1 MHLYAYVH
9 TRVRMCTHTHT
20 HSLTHSRHTKKY
32 PNTYPGDGV
41 AAIKH
46 TRARSFTRWG
56 LLDLHE
62 HAISQSRGAC
72 MGHTMSGAPLLGMA
86 EKGRRQGKGEGR
98 LGGKA

>member
-1 MHLYAYVH
+1 MHLSAYVH
-9 TRVRMCTHTHT
+9 TRAHTHT
-20 HSLTHSRHTKKY
+20 HIHTHSQHTKKY
-32 PNTYPGDGV
+32 PNTYPGDHVV

-72 MGHTMSGAPLLGMA
+72 MGHTMSGAPLLGTA

>member
-1 MHLYAYVH
+1 MHLSAYVH
-9 TRVRMCTHTHT
+9 TRARTHTHIHT
-20 HSLTHSRHTKKY
+20 HSQHTKKY
-32 PNTYPGDGV
+32 PNTYPGDRVV

-62 HAISQSRGAC
+62 HAISRSRGAC